1 MTPDSE
7 LLRRYTETG
16 CEDSFAEL
24 VRRHVGLV
32 YWAAARQCN
41 GDTSLAQD
49 IAQSVFTDLA
59 RKAAALSRR
68 RVLTGWLYTSAHF
81 AAAKAVRTER
91 RRHTHE
97 KEAHAMDGLHRSSS
111 ADLDWERIRP
121 AVDTAM
127 HQLKASDRDLI
138 LMRYFE
144 NRPWAEVGENLGLS
158 DDATRKR
165 VARALDRLRAFLAKR
180 GITNTASLA
189 AVLSANAVQI
199 VPAGLAGTLTV
210 AALASAASGSGSALA
225 LLGLI
230 ASAKVKVA
238 IAGALLFTGVA
249 TPLVIRNRVQAR
261 LVQRDNSLQLEKAQM
276 AELLAENQRLSNLV
290 AQIAVPRTD
299 GQMLELLRL
308 RGEVGVLRR
317 QLAEAAKARAKYAP
331 STSPSEIERYYHA
344 HEDDFREKESVEV
357 SMIVLN
363 KPPTN
368 ELSAVEDLRAQAS
381 AIRARLAAGAD
392 FATEAKLYSGG
403 SQARFGGQWGWMER
417 GMLRSELDEVAF
429 SLQPGEISNVI
440 ESPEVFWIM
449 RVTGRRPPRLKPL
462 SEVQDEIW
470 KTLARQQR
478 ELEAQR

>member
-1 MTPDSE
+1 MTPHENAS
-7 LLRRYTETG
+7 
-16 CEDSFAEL
+16 L
-24 VRRHVGLV
+24 VLWIG
-32 YWAAARQCN
+32 
-41 GDTSLAQD
+41 S
-49 IAQSVFTDLA
+49 
-59 RKAAALSRR
+59 
-68 RVLTGWLYTSAHF
+68 
-81 AAAKAVRTER
+81 
-91 RRHTHE
+91 
-97 KEAHAMDGLHRSSS
+97 
-111 ADLDWERIRP
+111 
-121 AVDTAM
+121 
-127 HQLKASDRDLI
+127 
-138 LMRYFE
+138 
-144 NRPWAEVGENLGLS
+144 
-158 DDATRKR
+158 
-165 VARALDRLRAFLAKR
+165 RAFLAKR

-230 ASAKVKVA
+230 ASTKVKVA

-331 STSPSEIERYYHA
+331 STSPSEIERYYPA